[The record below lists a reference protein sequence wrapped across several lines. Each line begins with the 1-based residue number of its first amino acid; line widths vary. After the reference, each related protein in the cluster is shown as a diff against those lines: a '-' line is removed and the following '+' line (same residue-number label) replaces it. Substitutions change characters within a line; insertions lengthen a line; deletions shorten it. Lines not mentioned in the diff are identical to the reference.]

1 MKNKTLSPLLLRA
14 FLPPADSS
22 GAFPVGYSVS
32 APPLSIYN
40 PNKTAML
47 IDQLRFRPLPLEPA
61 EAAYAERDAVGIPL
75 KVLAGLGVEVLLGSI
90 PITNRTVTLG
100 ALCPRYNNFAV
111 PATNIIDAGPSV
123 DPVAVWH
130 LPRPLYVPPLVQ
142 LTIRIVRQPVNGF
155 TLVDFSLHGVD
166 VVVAGRSLPSD
177 FPVPSEIDVPW
188 VAETQCNTDAVRF
201 VSADSDLVNK
211 NLVPLDIHQL
221 VGFNYWSNEAFN
233 SSEVSPNPTFGVQ
246 MSSSNGTLIIRDST
260 PFFACFPAAHN
271 VLPMSARLQPGE
283 FFRAQLEVGRPDNN
297 NCSFTAVAMHGC
309 RKIQTPGTL
318 G

>member
-14 FLPPADSS
+14 FLPAADNAGS
-22 GAFPVGYSVS
+22 FPVGYTVS

-47 IDQLRFRPLPLEPA
+47 IDQLRFRPLFPDLL
-61 EAAYAERDAVGIPL
+61 AATYAEQDNVGIPMP
-75 KVLAGLGVEVLLGSI
+75 VLAGLAVEVTIGSI

-100 ALCPRYNNFAV
+100 ALCPRYNNFTV
-111 PATNIIDAGPSV
+111 PVFPDGPSV
-123 DPVAVWH
+123 DPIAVWH
-130 LPRPLYVPPLVQ
+130 LPKPLYVPPLVQ
-142 LTIRIVRQPVNGF
+142 VTIRIVRQPVNGF
-155 TLVDFSLHGVD
+155 TPVDFSLYGVD

-177 FPVPSEIDVPW
+177 FPVPAEIDVPW
-188 VAETQCNTDAVRF
+188 VAETQCNTDTQRF

-221 VGFNYWSNEAFN
+221 VGFNFWSDESEN
-233 SSEVSPNPTFGVQ
+233 SSGVSPNSTFGVQ
-246 MSSSNGTLIIRDST
+246 VSASNGTLIIRDST
-260 PFFACFPAAHN
+260 PFLACFPAAHN
-271 VLPMSARLQPGE
+271 VLPMNARLQPGE
-283 FFRAQLEVGRPDNN
+283 FFRAELEVGTPDNN
-297 NCSFTAVAMHGC
+297 NCGFTSVAMHGC